1 MSVQTRS
8 DFLLLIYY
16 FMLLD
21 LNKNGKYRVVRSSV
35 NFEKIGQCP
44 RGFENILTKYTI
56 ENFVLNWG
64 NIN

>member
-21 LNKNGKYRVVRSSV
+21 LNKNGKYTVVRSSV
-35 NFEKIGQCP
+35 NLEKIGQCP
-44 RGFENILTKYTI
+44 RSFENTYWRNTQLKILFWI
-56 ENFVLNWG
+56 EG
-64 NIN
+64 I